1 MSDSRPV
8 RWQVAVRRAWHGFMR
23 HRGIDAAAALTFF
36 SLLAAFPAALALV
49 SVFAIFDDRERAVGD
64 LVAVVD
70 LVLPD
75 RAAADLEG
83 VLRELLSL
91 GNPFVAL
98 GIAIAL
104 LLWTTSGYATAF
116 GRASNAV
123 YEVEEGRPFWAFRA
137 RMLGIAVVLAVI
149 GASAAIVLLGPRENP
164 VWNVLRWPVLLAL
177 AVLFVAVLYAFTPNL
192 RRTRRR
198 WVSFGSSFA
207 ILIWIVA
214 TAGFAVYAVV
224 VNHGA
229 IYGSLGGVVIAL
241 LWLYLTNAA
250 LIAGVE
256 LDAEFTRLQQLA
268 NGEDAATRVNLPV
281 RDTRR
286 IRMLRRQRRAD
297 IAAAREAAAGRRI
310 AAFYP
315 DPRFAGNPLAGEEA
329 RGVDREDDDIHD

>member
-1 MSDSRPV
+1 VNDTRPV
-8 RWQVAVRRAWHGFMR
+8 RWRVAVRRAWHGFLR
-23 HRGIDAAAALTFF
+23 HHGIDAAAALTFF

-70 LVLPD
+70 VVLPD
-75 RAAADLEG
+75 QAAADLEG

-91 GNPFVAL
+91 GNPYLAL
-98 GIAIAL
+98 AIAIAL
-104 LLWTTSGYATAF
+104 TLWTTSGYATAF
-116 GRASNAV
+116 GRATNAV

-137 RMLGIAVVLAVI
+137 LMLVVAVVLTGV
-149 GASAAIVLLGPRENP
+149 GALAALVLLSPRDLLA
-164 VWNVLRWPVLLAL
+164 WNLLRWPVLLAL

-192 RRTRRR
+192 RRTRLR
-198 WVSFGSSFA
+198 WVSVGSSVA

-214 TAGFAVYAVV
+214 TGGFAVYAVIV
-224 VNHGA
+224 DHGA
-229 IYGSLGGVVIAL
+229 IYGSLGGAVIAL
-241 LWLYLTNAA
+241 LWIYLTNAA

-281 RDTRR
+281 RDSRR

-297 IAAAREAAAGRRI
+297 IAAARDLQQDSEQ
-310 AAFYP
+310 
-315 DPRFAGNPLAGEEA
+315 
-329 RGVDREDDDIHD
+329 